1 MHCSLLG
8 SSIHGILQARIL
20 EWVVVPPPG
29 DLPDP
34 EIGHASLA
42 SPALAGEFFTI
53 VPPGKFL
60 AIDKKQINLL
70 ANYVLVRMNY
80 RLCLFWLFNI

>member
-1 MHCSLLG
+1 MDFSLLG

-42 SPALAGEFFTI
+42 SPALAGEFFTTSANWEAHLPNPFHPKSFPSQQ
-53 VPPGKFL
+53 V
-60 AIDKKQINLL
+60 AIPTSSGSI
-70 ANYVLVRMNY
+70 
-80 RLCLFWLFNI
+80 